1 MRREA
6 GQLQRGPWIVINACK
21 VVSVLGIWSIT
32 SAKRRRKSHYV
43 DGDWVTLMSV
53 SLIARPKLLFVNP
66 YLKEHSSW
74 PTDPKCFISFKT
86 KQPRNTN
93 DRSTVTSLSSEENW
107 PWLWLLQTAATAV
120 TFSSNQ
126 ISMLPWAPH
135 LPSECLMDEILISS
149 LL

>member
-93 DRSTVTSLSSEENW
+93 DRSTVNKSVDWGKLAMALTFTDGGHGRNFQQQSDFHASMSTTSAQW
-107 PWLWLLQTAATAV
+107 
-120 TFSSNQ
+120 
-126 ISMLPWAPH
+126 MLNGW
-135 LPSECLMDEILISS
+135 DID
-149 LL
+149 